1 MKKILTPLLA
11 ATLLVGCSTSTTSN
25 EVHGTEA
32 GSYEYIAANSTLSHV
47 AEVVSV
53 TPTVAEDGSSLK
65 LVVTVRN
72 NSNSQQYAKYTITWL
87 DEAGA
92 PVPGAIE
99 IARQITLPTGRTTF
113 SAVATSPRARKY
125 KLLLSETK

>member
-1 MKKILTPLLA
+1 MKHTITPLLA
-11 ATLLVGCSTSTTSN
+11 AALLVGCSTSTTSN
-25 EVHGTEA
+25 EVHGNEG
-32 GSYEYIAANSTLSHV
+32 GSYEYIAAHSTLARV

-53 TPTVAEDGSSLK
+53 SPTTAEDGSSLK
-65 LVVTVRN
+65 LVITLRN

-92 PVPGAIE
+92 PVAGALE
-99 IARQITLPTGRTTF
+99 VARQITLPTGRTIF

-125 KLLLSETK
+125 KLLISEAK

>member
-1 MKKILTPLLA
+1 MKHTITPLLA
-11 ATLLVGCSTSTTSN
+11 AALLVGCSTSTTSN
-25 EVHGTEA
+25 EVHGNEG
-32 GSYEYIAANSTLSHV
+32 GSYEYIAAHSTLARV

-53 TPTVAEDGSSLK
+53 SPTTAEDGSSLK
-65 LVVTVRN
+65 LVITLSN

-92 PVPGAIE
+92 PVAGALE
-99 IARQITLPTGRTTF
+99 VARQITLPTGRTTF

-125 KLLLSETK
+125 KLLISEAK